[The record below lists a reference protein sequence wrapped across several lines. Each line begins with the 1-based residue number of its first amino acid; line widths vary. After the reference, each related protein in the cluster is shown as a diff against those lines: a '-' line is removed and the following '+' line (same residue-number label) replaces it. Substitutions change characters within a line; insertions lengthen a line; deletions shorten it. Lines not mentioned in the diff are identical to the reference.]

1 MRLFRKKDEPGPAR
15 IPNAPAGR
23 PASSGRESDWRTYD
37 SVADVYATT
46 FGRELAVP
54 AADLV
59 KLADVRTGARVLD
72 VGTGTGGAA
81 RAAAT
86 AAGEEGLVIGVDP
99 AYPMVSIARR
109 EDGKPL
115 YAVAT
120 AIDLPFKNEAFGIVL
135 ANFVLSHFARYET
148 ALFDMLRVLRP
159 GGRMAV
165 TAWGVGD
172 DRDEFST
179 AWEAVA
185 EEFAEQEMLQDAHDR
200 ALPWEERFS
209 DRSRLKAALHEAG
222 LRDIWVEQRDY
233 RFELTVE
240 EYLSGRDITSK
251 GRFLRQMLGEE
262 LWEVFRRRTR
272 ETFAERFPA
281 RLNDFRPVIFA
292 VGHKP
297 AD

>member
-15 IPNAPAGR
+15 VPKVPPGR
-23 PASSGRESDWRTYD
+23 PGSAGRESDWRTYD
-37 SVADVYATT
+37 SIADVYART
-46 FGRELAVP
+46 FGRELTIP

-59 KLADVRTGARVLD
+59 KLADVRPGARVLD
-72 VGTGTGGAA
+72 VGTGTGGSA
-81 RAAAT
+81 RAAAA
-86 AAGEEGLVIGVDP
+86 AAGEAGLVIGVDP
-99 AYPMVSIARR
+99 AYPMISIAHR
-109 EDGKPL
+109 EGGKPT
-115 YAVAT
+115 YATAT
-120 AIDLPFKNEAFGIVL
+120 AIDLPFRNDTFGFVL

-165 TAWGVGD
+165 TAWGAGD
-172 DRDEFST
+172 DRDELSA
-179 AWEAVA
+179 AWEAAA
-185 EEFAEQEMLQDAHDR
+185 EEFAEHEMLQDAHDR

-209 DRSRLKAALHEAG
+209 DRARLKEALHDAG

-272 ETFAERFPA
+272 EIFAERFPP

>member
-1 MRLFRKKDEPGPAR
+1 L
-15 IPNAPAGR
+15 
-23 PASSGRESDWRTYD
+23 DWRTYD
-37 SVADVYATT
+37 SVANIYAKTL
-46 FGRELAVP
+46 GRELAIP

-59 KLADVRTGARVLD
+59 KLAEVRPGARVLD

-81 RAAAT
+81 RAAA
-86 AAGEEGLVIGVDP
+86 AAGGEGGLVIGVDP
-99 AYPMVSIARR
+99 AYPMISIAH
-109 EDGKPL
+109 EEGGMPL
-115 YAVAT
+115 YAAAT
-120 AIDLPFKNEAFGIVL
+120 AIDLPFRNDTFGFVL

-148 ALFDMLRVLRP
+148 ALFDMLRVLRA

-165 TAWGVGD
+165 TSWGAGD
-172 DRDEFST
+172 DRDEFSA
-179 AWEAVA
+179 AWEAIA
-185 EEFAEQEMLQDAHDR
+185 EEFAEHEMLQDAHDS

-209 DRSRLKAALHEAG
+209 DRGRLKGTLHDAG

-233 RFELTVE
+233 RFELTAD
-240 EYLSGRDITSK
+240 EYLSGRDISSK

-272 ETFAERFPA
+272 EIFAQRFPA